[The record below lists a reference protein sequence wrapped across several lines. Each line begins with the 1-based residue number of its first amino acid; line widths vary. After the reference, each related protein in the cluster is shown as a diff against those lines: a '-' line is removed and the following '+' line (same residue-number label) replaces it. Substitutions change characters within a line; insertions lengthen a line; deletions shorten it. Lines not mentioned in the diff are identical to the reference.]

1 MANYLERLQER
12 GLVQQVSDEEL
23 GAFLDRERT
32 SMYIGFDPTADSF
45 HVGSL
50 IPMIC
55 LAHAQRSGIRP
66 VILIGGGTG
75 MIGDPSGKSQERQLQ
90 SEDRIDANIKGLR
103 PQFERIVSFEG
114 DCAATIVNN
123 LDWLGKFSYIE
134 WLRDVGKH
142 FTVNYM
148 MAKDFRPLAAG
159 RPRAGHLLYRIQLHA
174 LAGVRLPSPL
184 RKPRTASCNAAATT
198 SGATSHA
205 GIELIRR
212 LRGKPAYGMTF
223 PLLTT
228 SSGTKFGKTEQG
240 TVWLDAKRTTPYQFY
255 QFWVRSEDADV
266 GKYLRF
272 FTFLEMEEILAIEAE
287 HGKDPGKRTAQQR
300 LAQEVTA
307 LIHGPEAVAACERA
321 SAALFGGPLDAL
333 QETDLGLLASDI
345 PTTVADSSRRNAPG
359 TLIDLLAETGVCPSK
374 GQARRDLTGG
384 GIYLKQPARKRPQTS
399 RFERGF
405 AIRADTSCS
414 VRAGRPTIWWISAGN
429 KYCKT

>member
-55 LAHAQRSGIRP
+55 LAHAQRAGVRP

-90 SEDRIDANIKGLR
+90 NEERIEANIKGLR

-148 MAKDFRPLAAG
+148 MAKDSVRSRLEDREQGISYTEFSYMLLQAYDFH
-159 RPRAGHLLYRIQLHA
+159 HLYEAENCQLQC
-174 LAGVRLPSPL
+174 GGNDQWGNI
-184 RKPRTASCNAAATT
+184 T
-198 SGATSHA
+198 A

-255 QFWVRSEDADV
+255 QFWIRSEDADV

-272 FTFLEMEEILAIEAE
+272 FTFLEMEEILSIEAE
-287 HGKDPGKRTAQQR
+287 HAKDPGKRIAQQR
-300 LAQEVTA
+300 LAQKVTT

-345 PTTVADSSRRNAPG
+345 PTTVTNSSRRNAPG
-359 TLIDLLAETGVCPSK
+359 TLIELLAETGVCPSK

-384 GIYLKQPARKRPQTS
+384 GIYLNNQREDDPKRIVSGEDLLFGRYLMLRK
-399 RFERGF
+399 
-405 AIRADTSCS
+405 
-414 VRAGRPTIWWISAGN
+414 GR
-429 KYCKT
+429 KTYHLVDFSG